1 MIYIFKTLILHMY
14 KEVKQLPETL
24 NKQTGMSLQGQNN
37 LECFPNTVH
46 TYLSRALT
54 EHSDSNVF
62 LW

>member
-1 MIYIFKTLILHMY
+1 MY

-62 LW
+62 L